1 MFIAAM
7 KNIDAQQH
15 AGINQTPHINRK
27 FLSRRW
33 LCSIETLKR
42 MENAGELPS
51 LRIGRQA
58 LYRMQ
63 DILDIEAQAE
73 VRH

>member
-1 MFIAAM
+1 M

-15 AGINQTPHINRK
+15 ADINRTPHINRK
-27 FLSRRW
+27 LLSRRW

-51 LRIGRQA
+51 LRIGSKGRQA

-63 DILDIEAQAE
+63 DILDIEAQGE
-73 VRH
+73 VRR